1 MMETLTALA
10 IATAILVAIPG
21 PNVALIVANSLR
33 FGLGSG
39 IATVL
44 GTTLGIAVQLCLV
57 AVSMMAIVEAA
68 ASVLSYLKWAGVIYL
83 VYLGVRTWREPPPDL
98 RRITPHRTMFWR
110 GVLVAAM
117 NPKTLLFNAAF
128 LPQFVSFDAA
138 PAEILLVAGV
148 YLAVLLA
155 GDSLW
160 AAFASSA
167 RPLLDRCAGLTRRIT
182 GGFLIV
188 AGIGLAL
195 ARKADV

>member
-1 MMETLTALA
+1 MLETLTALV

-33 FGLGSG
+33 YGLGSG
-39 IATVL
+39 VATVL

-57 AVSMMAIVEAA
+57 AVGMMAMLEVA
-68 ASVLSYLKWAGVIYL
+68 ASVLSYLRWAGVIYL
-83 VYLGVRTWREPPPDL
+83 VYLGIRTWREPPPDL
-98 RRITPHRTMFWR
+98 RGVAPRRAMFWR
-110 GVLVAAM
+110 GALVAAM

-128 LPQFVSFDAA
+128 LPQFVSVDAGS
-138 PAEILLVAGV
+138 AEILRVAVV

-167 RPLLDRCAGLTRRIT
+167 RPMLNRCAGLTRRIT
-182 GGFLIV
+182 GGFLV
-188 AGIGLAL
+188 AAGIGLAL
-195 ARKADV
+195 ARKSDA